1 MIIRSLVGY
10 TSSQKQIYQYTRK
23 DYVHLIESVPGF
35 SDEDYFDAMAIFSY
49 LQLLYWRKY
58 GEYSKE
64 HEDGQFM
71 FNFYLAQVSQEYNI
85 KRRLQLGLA
94 TAFDVSTYGR
104 KHCVSYLQDLVG
116 G

>member
-23 DYVHLIESVPGF
+23 DYVHLIQSVPEF

-64 HEDGQFM
+64 HEDGLFM
-71 FNFYLAQVSQEYNI
+71 VIYLPLKGKGFHGKA
-85 KRRLQLGLA
+85 RRLLPCI
-94 TAFDVSTYGR
+94 F
-104 KHCVSYLQDLVG
+104 
-116 G
+116 